1 MQQSITSVFDPSK
14 EKQKIGVS
22 SLKIFDGED
31 LSNNSHYFFP
41 KKLELSCW
49 RS

>member
-1 MQQSITSVFDPSK
+1 MQQTITSVYDPSK

-31 LSNNSHYFFP
+31 LSNTIFGFEA
-41 KKLELSCW
+41 KI
-49 RS
+49 